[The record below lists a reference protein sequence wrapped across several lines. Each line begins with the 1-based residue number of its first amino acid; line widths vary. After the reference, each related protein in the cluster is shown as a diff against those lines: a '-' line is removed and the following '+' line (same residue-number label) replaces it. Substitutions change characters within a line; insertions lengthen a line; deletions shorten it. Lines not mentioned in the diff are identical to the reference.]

1 MWQDKNDSLYKSFEF
16 KDFKQA
22 FAFMQKVAEA
32 AEAANHH
39 PRWQNEWNKVEI
51 WLSSHDAG
59 NKVTDKD
66 RGVADKIDEI
76 YKDFE

>member
-1 MWQDKNDSLYKSFEF
+1 MWQDKNSSLYNKFEF

-32 AEAANHH
+32 AEEANHH
-39 PRWQNEWNKVEI
+39 PKWQNEWNTVEI
-51 WLSSHDAG
+51 WLSSHEVG

-66 RGVADKIDEI
+66 RELADKIDQI
-76 YKDFE
+76 YKGSK